1 MARTTRS
8 TKEKDIREKKEVD
21 TVTPRKFSEIENVVK
36 KINRKEAVI
45 VDFEEI
51 TPRVA
56 QRMLDFLSGAIFVL
70 NGTIK
75 KVKNKTYVLIPD
87 GIKVS
92 TVREK

>member
-8 TKEKDIREKKEVD
+8 TKEKDIREKREVD

-87 GIKVS
+87 GIKIS

>member
-1 MARTTRS
+1 MARTTPS

-87 GIKVS
+87 GIKIS